1 MTDAPAHSSTHF
13 NKQESFMSP
22 PPPLN
27 DRYYGVLYD
36 VCTKQTQYKE
46 VEGEEE
52 GGRGEKREKTDR

>member
-1 MTDAPAHSSTHF
+1 MRLHTQAHTLISRSLSCHH
-13 NKQESFMSP
+13 